1 MKGREGELVS
11 TIVYTSYVL
20 EHCEGLVSTSVAGIK
35 FNFAD
40 TLCGYDEAY
49 YARAIHRMATA
60 GKHICFYSNKCEWSR
75 AFITELKDTPYK
87 SEFEFICVD
96 ASPNRPQLPSWLKK
110 VPTLVIR
117 GEPEPRVD
125 GDVMNW
131 LFLRKLQD
139 TNNKGGARSGGSPSA
154 GPGDSVEAF
163 SMMEMGHKFSDM
175 YSLID
180 DDTSVEGNGGAS
192 FQHSF
197 SFLNGAGPGSQGAQ
211 QATLT
216 NHDPKRS
223 KKEEMMDKQME
234 QYMKSRDMG
243 MPQRIMR
250 Q

>member
-1 MKGREGELVS
+1 MCAYGK
-11 TIVYTSYVL
+11 
-20 EHCEGLVSTSVAGIK
+20 
-35 FNFAD
+35 
-40 TLCGYDEAY
+40 AY
-49 YARAIHRMATA
+49 YALVILRMSAQ
-60 GKHICFYSNKCEWSR
+60 GKHLCFYSNKCEWSR

-87 SEFEFICVD
+87 TEFEYICVD

-117 GEPEPRVD
+117 GENEPRTD

-139 TNNKGGARSGGSPSA
+139 SNTKRSGSGGGGQAA
-154 GPGDSVEAF
+154 GGDGAAPDDVEAF

-175 YSLID
+175 YSMLD

-192 FQHSF
+192 FQHAF
-197 SFLNGAGPGSQGAQ
+197 SFLNGAGPSSAGGGQ
-211 QATLT
+211 QTTLT

-234 QYMKSRDMG
+234 QYMKSRDTG
-243 MPQRIMR
+243 MPQRVMR

>member
-1 MKGREGELVS
+1 M
-11 TIVYTSYVL
+11 
-20 EHCEGLVSTSVAGIK
+20 
-35 FNFAD
+35 
-40 TLCGYDEAY
+40 CGYDDVY
-49 YARAIHRMATA
+49 YATAILRMSAQ

-87 SEFEFICVD
+87 TEFDFICVD
-96 ASPNRPQLPSWLKK
+96 PSPNRPSVPSWLKK
-110 VPTLVIR
+110 VPTLAIR
-117 GEPEPRVD
+117 GEAEPRTD
-125 GDVMNW
+125 GEVMNW

-139 TNNKGGARSGGSPSA
+139 SNTKRSGSGGGGGAAAGGGGGAAAP
-154 GPGDSVEAF
+154 DDVEAF

-175 YSLID
+175 YSLLD

-197 SFLNGAGPGSQGAQ
+197 SFLNGASPSANGGQ
-211 QATLT
+211 QTTLT

-234 QYMKSRDMG
+234 QFMKARESG
-243 MPQRIMR
+243 MPQRVMR

>member
-1 MKGREGELVS
+1 M
-11 TIVYTSYVL
+11 
-20 EHCEGLVSTSVAGIK
+20 CA
-35 FNFAD
+35 
-40 TLCGYDEAY
+40 YDEGY
-49 YARAIHRMATA
+49 YARAIHRMAAA

-87 SEFEFICVD
+87 VEFEFICVD
-96 ASPNRPQLPSWLKK
+96 PAPGRPQLPSWLKK

-131 LFLRKLQD
+131 LFLRKLQE
-139 TNNKGGARSGGSPSA
+139 TGSKGGGSGGGKQSA
-154 GPGDSVEAF
+154 DPADSVEAF

-175 YSLID
+175 YSLLD
-180 DDTSVEGNGGAS
+180 DDTSVQGNGGAS

-197 SFLNGAGPGSQGAQ
+197 SFLNGAGPSSQGAQ
-211 QATLT
+211 QTTLT

-223 KKEEMMDKQME
+223 KKEELMDKQME

>member
-1 MKGREGELVS
+1 M
-11 TIVYTSYVL
+11 
-20 EHCEGLVSTSVAGIK
+20 
-35 FNFAD
+35 
-40 TLCGYDEAY
+40 CGYGEVY
-49 YARAIHRMATA
+49 YARAIHRMAS
-60 GKHICFYSNKCEWSR
+60 GKHLCFYSNKCEWSR

-96 ASPNRPQLPSWLKK
+96 PSPNRPQLPSWLKK

-117 GEPEPRVD
+117 GESEPRVD
-125 GDVMNW
+125 GEVMNW
-131 LFLRKLQD
+131 LFLRKIQD
-139 TNNKGGARSGGSPSA
+139 TGNKGGRGGGGGGGGGGKSA
-154 GPGDSVEAF
+154 DPADSVEAF

-175 YSLID
+175 YSMLD

-197 SFLNGAGPGSQGAQ
+197 SFLNGAGPSSQGAQ
-211 QATLT
+211 QTTLT

>member
-1 MKGREGELVS
+1 M
-11 TIVYTSYVL
+11 
-20 EHCEGLVSTSVAGIK
+20 CA
-35 FNFAD
+35 
-40 TLCGYDEAY
+40 YDEAY
-49 YARAIHRMATA
+49 YAPAIHRMSAQ

-87 SEFEFICVD
+87 TEFEYICVD

-117 GEPEPRVD
+117 GENEPRTD

-139 TNNKGGARSGGSPSA
+139 SNTKKSGGGGGPAGGGAGVA
-154 GPGDSVEAF
+154 ADDVEAF
-163 SMMEMGHKFSDM
+163 SMMEMGHKFSDS
-175 YSLID
+175 YSLLD
-180 DDTSVEGNGGAS
+180 DDTSVQGNGGAS

-197 SFLNGAGPGSQGAQ
+197 SFLNGAGPSSQGGGQ
-211 QATLT
+211 QTVLT

-234 QYMKSRDMG
+234 QYMKARDAG